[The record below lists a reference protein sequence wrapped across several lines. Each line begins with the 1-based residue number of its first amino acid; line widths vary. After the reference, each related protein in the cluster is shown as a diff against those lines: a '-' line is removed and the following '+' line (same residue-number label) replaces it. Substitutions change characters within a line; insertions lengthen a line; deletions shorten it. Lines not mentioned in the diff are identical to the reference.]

1 MAETGRNGAIEWN
14 RYGYKFGGRL
24 YQRVTTIKAKKGGG
38 SALIDWAARMVAEKA
53 REIGEALRD
62 GRLTA
67 EEAAVRLMDERLAQ
81 AHNEARDT
89 AADFGTVFH
98 ALVEDF
104 AAGDQDVL
112 HQTERRLD
120 RAALLQL
127 AARSGAQLKD
137 ERAERLFEQR
147 LDAAGREE
155 LAAER
160 EALKARLWPDVEAFL
175 DWCDRM
181 RPRWVRNE
189 FQVFHDGLSYAG
201 SVDALVE
208 VGARLGIVDVKTS
221 KAVYGDYSL
230 QLAAYRFADFI
241 GQPDGSR
248 TPMPRVDF
256 CGVLHVRDGQCRLY
270 EVAAGPDEFAAFE
283 ACHRLYWWDRGE
295 KERPMKEILLP
306 AEPERA
312 PAPAL
317 ALIDEEAFA

>member
-81 AHNEARDT
+81 AHNEARDS

-104 AAGDQDVL
+104 AAGDQEVL
-112 HQTERRLD
+112 HTTERRLD
-120 RAALLQL
+120 RIALLQL
-127 AARSGAQLKD
+127 AARSGVQLKD
-137 ERAERLFEQR
+137 ERAERLYEQR

-175 DWCDRM
+175 DWCDSFK
-181 RPRWVRNE
+181 PRWVRNE
-189 FQVFHDGLSYAG
+189 FQVFSDRMGVAG
-201 SVDALVE
+201 SVDALAE
-208 VGARLGIVDVKTS
+208 VGGRLALIDVKTS

-230 QLAAYRFADFI
+230 QLAAYRHAEFI
-241 GQPDGSR
+241 GEPDGSR
-248 TPMPRVDF
+248 TPMPSVDF
-256 CGVLHVRDGQCRLY
+256 CGVLHVRDGSCRLL
-270 EVAAGPDEFAAFE
+270 ELAAGPEELAAFE
-283 ACHRLYWWDRGE
+283 ACLRLYWWDRGE
-295 KERPMKEILLP
+295 KGRPMVEV
-306 AEPERA
+306 
-312 PAPAL
+312 PAPEPAGEPVL
-317 ALIDEEAFA
+317 AGIDEEAFA